1 MQYTI
6 LTGMSGSG
14 KTSVLRYLEDMGYFC
29 IDNMP
34 PALIPKFAEMLST
47 TNGSFDRVALVADSR
62 LGEMINEL
70 ISQVKV
76 LREKCYD
83 CKVVFLDSDDATLVR
98 RYKESRRNHPL
109 SNKNGLIASI
119 DEERKMLKKLY
130 NFADVIIDTSK
141 LSSQELLK
149 SIKDIYGKD
158 NREYELKLNIM
169 AFGFKYGVPT
179 EADIVFDVRCFPNPF
194 YVDKLKHKTGNDK
207 EVQDYVMSTSS
218 AVTFLNKICD
228 LMDFLIPLYTEDG
241 KLSLTVAIGC
251 TGGKH
256 RSVTMTN
263 KLYEHLKENG
273 HKANVVYR
281 DLGKE

>member
-62 LGEMINEL
+62 LGGMINEL

-76 LREKCYD
+76 LREKGYD
-83 CKVVFLDSDDATLVR
+83 CKVVFLDSDDVTLVR
-98 RYKESRRNHPL
+98 RYKESRRNHPI

-130 NFADVIIDTSK
+130 NFADVIIDTSN

-158 NREYELKLNIM
+158 NRGYELKLNIM

-179 EADIVFDVRCFPNPF
+179 EADMVFDVRCFPNPF
-194 YVDKLKHKTGNDK
+194 YVDKLKNKTGNDK

>member
-119 DEERKMLKKLY
+119 NEERKMLKKLY

-273 HKANVVYR
+273 YKPNVVCR

>member
-76 LREKCYD
+76 LREKGYD

-273 HKANVVYR
+273 YKANVVYR